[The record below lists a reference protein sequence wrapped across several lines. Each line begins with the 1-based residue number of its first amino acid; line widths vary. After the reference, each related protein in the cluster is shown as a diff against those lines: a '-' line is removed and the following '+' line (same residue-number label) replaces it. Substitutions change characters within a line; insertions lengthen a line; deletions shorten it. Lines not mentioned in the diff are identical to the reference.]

1 MLLLN
6 AGAAIYCA
14 NLAVDLAAGIE
25 LAKATISSGGA
36 QQKLDD
42 LIQLTQGLN
51 A

>member
-14 NLAVDLAAGIE
+14 NLAAGIE
-25 LAKATISSGGA
+25 LSKAIISSGGA
-36 QQKLDD
+36 QQKIDD
-42 LIQLTQGLN
+42 LIQLTQGLS